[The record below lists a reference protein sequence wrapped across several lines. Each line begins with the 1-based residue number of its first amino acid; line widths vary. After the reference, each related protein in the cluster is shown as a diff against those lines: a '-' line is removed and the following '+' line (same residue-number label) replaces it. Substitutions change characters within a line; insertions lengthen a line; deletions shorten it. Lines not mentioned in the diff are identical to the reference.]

1 VNSNQNGKFRMN
13 ILKTTTTAAAFG
25 LVATLAYAEAHTMN
39 SDDLI
44 RTRDIV
50 GSEIYRLDILD
61 GDTTWAANEPYT
73 FDSNWENI
81 GSIEDIVLSKD
92 GQMIGIVG
100 EVGGWLGMGD
110 KMVLMPIEDV
120 RLTVSETGEYAYVTS
135 MTEEQVDAAQGVD
148 EGFWE

>member
-1 VNSNQNGKFRMN
+1 MN
-13 ILKTTTTAAAFG
+13 ILKTTTTAAALG
-25 LVATLAYAEAHTMN
+25 LMTTMAFAEAHTMN

-50 GSEIYRLDILD
+50 GGEIYRQDIMD
-61 GDTTWAANEPYT
+61 GDATWAANEPYDYDT
-73 FDSNWENI
+73 NWENI

-92 GQMIGIVG
+92 GQMVGVVG

-110 KMVLMPIEDV
+110 KMVLMPIEDI
-120 RLTVSETGEYAYVTS
+120 RLSVSETGEYAYITS
-135 MTEEQVDAAQGVD
+135 MTKEEVDAAEGVD

>member
-1 VNSNQNGKFRMN
+1 MN
-13 ILKTTTTAAAFG
+13 ILNTTATAAVVG
-25 LVATLAYAEAHTMN
+25 LFTTMAFAENHTMT
-39 SDDLI
+39 SDNLI

-50 GSEIYRLDILD
+50 GGEIYRLDIVD
-61 GDTTWAANEPYT
+61 GDTTWASNEPYT
-73 FDSNWENI
+73 YDSNWENI

-120 RLTVSETGEYAYVTS
+120 RLSVSDTGEHAYVTKMS
-135 MTEEQVDAAQGVD
+135 KEEVDAAQGVD